1 MSDDLDLST
10 LDRDGALR
18 DAAAALP
25 ASTRR
30 TFLATAGIGAG
41 AALLGGLGVVAG
53 ASAQTNSDV
62 SILNYALTL
71 EYVQATF
78 YTEAEHMGALKGV
91 AARAAAQIGSVERA
105 HVKALRS
112 ALGSKAVA
120 RPSFD
125 FGNTVTDGDAFLRTA
140 VAFEDLATAAYKG
153 QLPATSRLQAYLAA
167 ALSIHSVEARHAA
180 WIRYVVAH
188 PEAEPEGHP
197 HGKETPAP
205 NAVDLPISRGEAEKI
220 VASTGFIVAAPATAS
235 RRSPRFTG

>member
-1 MSDDLDLST
+1 MSDLDLST

-18 DAAAALP
+18 EAAAGLP

-30 TFLATAGIGAG
+30 AFLATAGVGAS
-41 AALLGGLGVVAG
+41 AALLGGLGLVA
-53 ASAQTNSDV
+53 AADAQANNDV

-78 YTEAEHMGALKGV
+78 YTEAEHMGALEGV

-105 HVKALRS
+105 HVNALRD

-125 FGNTVTDGDAFLRTA
+125 FGDTVTDGDAFLRTA

-153 QLPATSRLQAYLAA
+153 QLPNIQAQAYLAA

-180 WIRYVVAH
+180 WIRYLA
-188 PEAEPEGHP
+188 AQ
-197 HGKETPAP
+197 TPAA
-205 NAVDLPISRGEAEKI
+205 NAVDLPISRGVAERI
-220 VASTGFIVAAPATAS
+220 VTSTGFIVAAPATAS

>member
-1 MSDDLDLST
+1 VSDDLDLST

-30 TFLATAGIGAG
+30 SFLATAGIGAG

-53 ASAQTNSDV
+53 ASAQSNSDV

-91 AARAAAQIGSVERA
+91 AARAAAQIGAVERA
-105 HVKALRS
+105 HVQALRN

-153 QLPATSRLQAYLAA
+153 QLPNLQAQAYLAA

-180 WIRYVVAH
+180 WIRYLA
-188 PEAEPEGHP
+188 AQ
-197 HGKETPAP
+197 TPAA
-205 NAVDLPISRGEAEKI
+205 NAVDLPISRPEAEKI

-235 RRSPRFTG
+235 QRSPRFTG